1 MQMMRRMSIET
12 PEWNG
17 KLRFRG
23 ARKEEAEGLK
33 GLYEAA
39 WGPGIEISAAQ
50 IEAKIG
56 NFPQGQIVA
65 FEDGSERPVSM
76 INIMLAPYSP
86 LARLSGGY
94 ERITGGR
101 TFSTHLPFEDLMAL
115 LDAGAVMLPI
125 AICAS
130 IAVHPDFRRNGYAHE
145 TLNYAISFAEAN
157 GLIAV
162 PYSAPRGFGA
172 ARLAEPGLAMMD
184 YLHRTLPSDQPHLS
198 YLEKLQRLERRAGA
212 AFADGF
218 GMPRPTED
226 RYRFY
231 NSMPPDR
238 AGEPTAFSVFSS
250 TDGPQLRKMYG
261 REMTIEDFC
270 ILSGRRHADPTMRMH
285 IENGARFLRDGGGG
299 ITSVFE
305 GSRPEDR
312 AAAGYNIALS
322 YGYHPLFGH
331 YFATT

>member
-1 MQMMRRMSIET
+1 MHMVRKHAIET
-12 PEWNG
+12 PEWHG

-23 ARKEEAEGLK
+23 ARKEESDTLK

-39 WGPGIEISAAQ
+39 WGPGIEISPAQ
-50 IEAKIG
+50 IEAKIR
-56 NFPQGQIVA
+56 NFPEGQIVA
-65 FEDGSERPVSM
+65 SEDGSERPVSM
-76 INIMLAPYSP
+76 INIMLAPYSRFAP
-86 LARLSGGY
+86 LGPGY

-101 TFSTHLPFEDLMAL
+101 TFSTHTRFEELMAR
-115 LDAGAVMLPI
+115 LDAGEEMLAI

-130 IAVHPDFRRNGYAHE
+130 IAVHPDFRRNGFAHE

-172 ARLAEPGLAMMD
+172 ARAAEPGLAIMD
-184 YLHRTLPSDQPHLS
+184 YLHRTLPSDQPYERH
-198 YLEKLQRLERRAGA
+198 LEKLERLSGRAGR

-226 RYRFY
+226 RFRFY

-238 AGEPTAFSVFSS
+238 AGEPTAFSLFSMA
-250 TDGPQLRKMYG
+250 DAPQLRRAYG

-270 ILSGRRHADPTMRMH
+270 VLSGRRHVDPTMRMH
-285 IENGARFLRDGGGG
+285 IENGARFLRDEDGRIGA
-299 ITSVFE
+299 VFE

-322 YGYHPLFGH
+322 YWYHPLLGH
-331 YFATT
+331 GFS

>member
-1 MQMMRRMSIET
+1 MQMMRRSDIET
-12 PEWNG
+12 PEWSG

-23 ARKEEAEGLK
+23 ARKDEAETLK

-39 WGPGIEISAAQ
+39 WGPGIEISATQ
-50 IEAKIG
+50 IEAKIT
-56 NFPQGQIVA
+56 NFPRGQIVA

-76 INIMLAPYSP
+76 INIMLALYSP
-86 LARLSGGY
+86 SVRLSGGY

-101 TFSTHLPFEDLMAL
+101 TFSTHLPFAELMAR
-115 LDAGAVMLPI
+115 LDSGEDALPI

-130 IAVHPDFRRNGYAHE
+130 IAVHPEFRRNGYAHE
-145 TLNYAISFAEAN
+145 TLNYAIAFAEAN
-157 GLIAV
+157 GLAAV

-172 ARLAEPGLAMMD
+172 ARMDEPGLAIMD
-184 YLHRTLPSDQPHLS
+184 YLHRTLPSDQPYLRHL
-198 YLEKLQRLERRAGA
+198 ERMQRLEKRVGA

-238 AGEPTAFSVFSS
+238 SGEATAFSLFSS
-250 TDGPQLRKMYG
+250 TDGPQLRRMYG
-261 REMTIEDFC
+261 REMTVEDFC

-285 IENGARFLRDGGGG
+285 IENGARFLRDQWGR

-305 GSRPEDR
+305 GSRPEDK

-331 YFATT
+331 DFAMT